1 MVNINDFE
9 IENEKR
15 IMKQEILSTE
25 LKKEKF
31 IKEIKTGLGDM
42 IKQEPN
48 KIQKK
53 PSFWDKIKKL
63 F

>member
-1 MVNINDFE
+1 MASIDEIE

-15 IMKQEILSTE
+15 IMKQDILSTE
-25 LKKEKF
+25 LKKENF
-31 IKEIKTGLGDM
+31 IKEIKSGLGDM
-42 IKQEPN
+42 IIKEPN

-53 PSFWDKIKKL
+53 PTLWDKIKNI